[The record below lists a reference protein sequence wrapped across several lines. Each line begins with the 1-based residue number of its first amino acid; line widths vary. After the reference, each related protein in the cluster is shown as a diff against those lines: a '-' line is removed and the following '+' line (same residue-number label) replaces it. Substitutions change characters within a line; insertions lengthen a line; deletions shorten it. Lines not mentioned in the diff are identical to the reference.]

1 MPITKILKKNIFEN
15 FKKNELIY
23 YVETG
28 VHEGFS
34 IYQSLE
40 IGFQNIFGIEK
51 NLDYVKNV
59 KNRFKKNTSIHI
71 IHADSRNGLEEV
83 FKKKINNT
91 FVYLDAHGHLEIDDS
106 PVEEEMIFLKKKN
119 ELIKLLIVDDFYQIK
134 KKSGDWQKNTNLKDL
149 LKLSEN
155 FFDNH
160 NTFVKEIFYY
170 YGGWFKRKKNSYLVI
185 SRDIKL
191 KNYNFFYRVMNEIYI
206 FLLHKIKSI
215 IKKCSLRVKMFY
227 L

>member
-1 MPITKILKKNIFEN
+1 MPITKILKKNILEN
-15 FKKNELIY
+15 FKKNDLIN

-34 IYQSLE
+34 IYQSIE

-59 KNRFKKNTSIHI
+59 KNRFKKNTSVHI
-71 IHADSRNGLEEV
+71 MNADSRNGLEEV

-134 KKSGDWQKNTNLKDL
+134 KKSGDWQKNTNLNNL

-185 SRDIKL
+185 SRDIKF
-191 KNYNFFYRVMNEIYI
+191 KNYNFFYRLMNEIYI

-215 IKKCSLRVKMFY
+215 INVSRP
-227 L
+227 

>member
-15 FKKNELIY
+15 FKKDELINY
-23 YVETG
+23 IETG
-28 VHEGFS
+28 VHEGYS

-51 NLDYVKNV
+51 KIDYVKNLRNKF
-59 KNRFKKNTSIHI
+59 KNNNSIYI

-91 FVYLDAHGHLEIDDS
+91 FIYLDAHGHLEIDDS
-106 PVEEEMIFLKKKN
+106 PVEEEINFLKKKN
-119 ELIKLLIVDDFYQIK
+119 DFVKLLIIDDFFQIR
-134 KKSGDWQKNTNLKDL
+134 KKSGDWQKNTNLENL

-160 NTFVKEIFYY
+160 NTSVQEIFYY
-170 YGGWFKRKKNSYLVI
+170 YGGFFKRKKNCYLII
-185 SRDIKL
+185 SRDIKF
-191 KNYNFFYRVMNEIYI
+191 KNYNFFYRLFNELYIY
-206 FLLHKIKSI
+206 FLQKIKHHNKSN
-215 IKKCSLRVKMFY
+215 
-227 L
+227 

>member
-1 MPITKILKKNIFEN
+1 MPLTKILKKNIFEN
-15 FKKNELIY
+15 FKKNELKN

-34 IYQSLE
+34 IYQSIE

-59 KNRFKKNTSIHI
+59 KKKFKDNNSIHL

-83 FKKKINNT
+83 FKNNINNT
-91 FVYLDAHGHLEIDDS
+91 FVYLDAHGHLERDDS

-119 ELIKLLIVDDFYQIK
+119 ELIKLLIIDDFYQIK
-134 KKSGDWQKNTNLKDL
+134 KKSGDWQKNTNLNNL
-149 LKLSEN
+149 LTLSEN

-160 NTFVKEIFYY
+160 DTFVKEIFYY
-170 YGGWFKRKKNSYLVI
+170 YGGLFKRKKNSYLVI
-185 SRDIKL
+185 SRDIKF
-191 KNYNFFYRVMNEIYI
+191 KNYNFFYRLINEIYI
-206 FLLHKIKSI
+206 FLLHKIKFNNKSD
-215 IKKCSLRVKMFY
+215 
-227 L
+227 